1 MKKQTGFTLIELAIV
16 LVIIGL
22 LLGGVLK
29 GQELI
34 QSAKIKNVVNDFS
47 STTVSIYGY
56 EDRYK
61 ALPGNDAN
69 AAGRWTTANPLATN
83 GTGSGKL
90 VGTFLD
96 KAGKETSQFWY
107 HLRLAGFI
115 GGSGEGGPSN
125 AFNGVLGV
133 QDGADSFNTVAG
145 TGFKGVIVCESNI
158 SDKAAAA
165 IDNQLDDGKP
175 GTGNI
180 RAVVQGAT
188 GAVAPDATTK
198 VNTTDVYIETGNT
211 MYTLC
216 KSQ

>member
-61 ALPGNDAN
+61 ALPGNDPN
-69 AAGRWTTANPLATN
+69 TKNRWTTAAIPPKD
-83 GTGSGKL
+83 GSGSGKL
-90 VGTFLD
+90 AGTFLD
-96 KAGKETSQFWY
+96 KAGTEASQFWY

-115 GGSGEGGPSN
+115 GGSGEGGPNN
-125 AFNGVLGV
+125 AYNGVLGV
-133 QDGADSFNTVAG
+133 QDGADSFNNGPG
-145 TGFKGVIVCESNI
+145 TGFKGLIVCESNI

-180 RAVVQGAT
+180 RAVIEKGA
-188 GAVAPDATTK
+188 AVAPTSATPALP
-198 VNTTDVYIETGNT
+198 TDVYIETGNT
-211 MYTLC
+211 LYTIC